1 MTTSDD
7 QFFQQ
12 LFYFIWEVHQLA
24 MKQPDNPASFRGQG
38 RIIHLLAH
46 HGGLSQREI
55 ANLAKVK
62 PGSVSEVLE
71 RLAKNKMITRWRD
84 RNDRRIVRVKLADK
98 GEQLYHE
105 LAEKRRQFER
115 EMLQNVT
122 KKEKQTFLTVITKM
136 QEQLN
141 CNYGDLLPKG
151 RKGCGTDD

>member
-12 LFYFIWEVHQLA
+12 LFCLIGEIHQVA

-46 HGGLSQREI
+46 HRGLSQREI
-55 ANLAKVK
+55 ANLAQIK

-71 RLAKNKMITRWRD
+71 RLAKSKMITRWRD
-84 RNDRRIVRVKLADK
+84 RTDRRIVRVKLTDK

-105 LAEKRRQFER
+105 LAEKRRQFEKK
-115 EMLQNVT
+115 MLQNVT
-122 KKEKQTFLTVITKM
+122 ENEKQTFLTVITKM
-136 QEQLN
+136 QGQLN
-141 CNYGDLLPKG
+141 RNYGDLLPKG
-151 RKGCGTDD
+151 RKGCDTDD